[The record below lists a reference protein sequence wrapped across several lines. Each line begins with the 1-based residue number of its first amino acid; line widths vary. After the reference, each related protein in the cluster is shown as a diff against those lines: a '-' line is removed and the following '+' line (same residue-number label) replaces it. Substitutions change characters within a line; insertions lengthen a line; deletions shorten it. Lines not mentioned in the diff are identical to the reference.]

1 MTIIELSRIAVRGYI
16 IFLITIKSE
25 VLMGVLLHFFI
36 IIRAPTAS
44 VLTLNYFQLLYLIEN
59 YLCRGQDR
67 DFLEYVL
74 LTKIEV
80 FSV

>member
-36 IIRAPTAS
+36 IRRAPTAS

-67 DFLEYVL
+67 DFFEYVL